1 VTHEDGEPDQAER
14 PPTPPQGKWEPP
26 AGTPPRQR
34 SSAASLIVLVLA
46 LLVLAFIAY
55 VVLVFIP
62 SWEAFS
68 DK

>member
-1 VTHEDGEPDQAER
+1 
-14 PPTPPQGKWEPP
+14 
-26 AGTPPRQR
+26 
-34 SSAASLIVLVLA
+34 LIVLVLA